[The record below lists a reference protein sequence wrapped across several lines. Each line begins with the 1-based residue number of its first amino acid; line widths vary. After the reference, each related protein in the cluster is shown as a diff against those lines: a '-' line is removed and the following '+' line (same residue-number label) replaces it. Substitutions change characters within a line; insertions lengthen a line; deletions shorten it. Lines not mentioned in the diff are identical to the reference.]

1 MCRFMLAATILAVFC
16 CSCATPHTSSQT
28 QISVDED
35 PLGGGISS
43 NDVRT
48 MANQMTP
55 TLLGLPEIGGSPD
68 VVRIAISPMKNS
80 SRFIIDMGIFMKRL
94 RLELNRYSQGKVR
107 FFSQGNAQVTRKS
120 VLDGRNEA
128 AIGASL
134 NELAKSLL
142 TSPTITAAVQPPK
155 IAVVPVLNANLI
167 NMNADSFVAMLRS
180 QIASQANGKIQFLMP
195 GTVEGADYYLTGQF
209 IAESMTSQGIVNLAD
224 YIGIV
229 EARLREGKSLS
240 VYDDDDG
247 LGVNAKNNRGNQLI
261 INSGVNRGPPILE
274 QILTNSQLRSKP
286 NVTKHLNAMLIKT
299 DSKIIVYEKMI
310 TIEEKMTEGLDKS
323 DYLLSGE
330 ITGLS
335 KRRQGVETDYL
346 LVTLQLVDPVS
357 NELLWED
364 GYEVM
369 KQSKSGIV
377 YQ

>member
-1 MCRFMLAATILAVFC
+1 
-16 CSCATPHTSSQT
+16 
-28 QISVDED
+28 
-35 PLGGGISS
+35 
-43 NDVRT
+43 
-48 MANQMTP
+48 
-55 TLLGLPEIGGSPD
+55 
-68 VVRIAISPMKNS
+68 
-80 SRFIIDMGIFMKRL
+80 
-94 RLELNRYSQGKVR
+94 
-107 FFSQGNAQVTRKS
+107 
-120 VLDGRNEA
+120 
-128 AIGASL
+128 
-134 NELAKSLL
+134 
-142 TSPTITAAVQPPK
+142 
-155 IAVVPVLNANLI
+155 
-167 NMNADSFVAMLRS
+167 MLRS

-209 IAESMTSQGIVNLAD
+209 IAESMTSQGIVNLTD

-261 INSGVNRGPPILE
+261 INSGVNRGPSILE

-335 KRRQGVETDYL
+335 KRIQGVETDYL

-369 KQSKSGIV
+369 KQSRSGIV

>member
-1 MCRFMLAATILAVFC
+1 
-16 CSCATPHTSSQT
+16 
-28 QISVDED
+28 
-35 PLGGGISS
+35 
-43 NDVRT
+43 
-48 MANQMTP
+48 
-55 TLLGLPEIGGSPD
+55 
-68 VVRIAISPMKNS
+68 
-80 SRFIIDMGIFMKRL
+80 MKRL

-134 NELAKSLL
+134 KELAKSLL
-142 TSPTITAAVQPPK
+142 TSPTITAAAQPPK

-167 NMNADSFVAMLRS
+167 NMNADSFVAVLRS

-209 IAESMTSQGIVNLAD
+209 IAESMTSQGIVNLSD

-261 INSGVNRGPPILE
+261 INSGVNRGPSILE

-323 DYLLSGE
+323 DYILSGE

-335 KRRQGVETDYL
+335 KRIQGVQTDYL

-369 KQSKSGIV
+369 KQSRSGIV

>member
-1 MCRFMLAATILAVFC
+1 
-16 CSCATPHTSSQT
+16 
-28 QISVDED
+28 VDED

-43 NDVRT
+43 SDVRT

-120 VLDGRNEA
+120 ILDDRNEA

-142 TSPTITAAVQPPK
+142 TSPTINTAAQAPK

-180 QIASQANGKIQFLMP
+180 KIASQANGKIQFLMP

-240 VYDDDDG
+240 VYDDYG
-247 LGVNAKNNRGNQLI
+247 LGVNAQDNKGNQLI
-261 INSGVNRGPPILE
+261 INSGVNQRPSILE

-286 NVTKHLNAMLIKT
+286 NVTKHLNAMLIKK

-323 DYLLSGE
+323 DYILSGE

-335 KRRQGVETDYL
+335 KRIQGVETDYL
-346 LVTLQLVDPVS
+346 LVTMQLVDPVS

-369 KQSKSGIV
+369 KQSRSGIV